1 MDLADLEGA
10 PLEGAVLLGGSNQKF
25 MAPFG
30 SDYYQ
35 QACKKY
41 PLYTTG
47 PGIVGWTTDG
57 KTTTTTSSNL
67 GGVSFSKIIIDEG
80 CCLKD
85 DNKKDMNLS
94 TLMKRVLDKDTKTL
108 IKAGFLTK
116 ELVLTHSGKEALE
129 SLLVEQNKEAL
140 VKLAETAIEENEG
153 EDFE

>member
-1 MDLADLEGA
+1 
-10 PLEGAVLLGGSNQKF
+10 

-35 QACKKY
+35 KACKKFPMY
-41 PLYTTG
+41 ATG

-57 KTTTTTSSNL
+57 NTTITTSSNL
-67 GGVSFSKIIIDEG
+67 GGMSFSQVIIDEA

-85 DNKKDMNLS
+85 NNKKDMSLS

-153 EDFE
+153 EDF